1 MIRSPMLRLR
11 TCFRI
16 VFGLIRI
23 GQARQQGALRIDATQ
38 HDPHLTRFHSPFP
51 SSATLEFA

>member
-1 MIRSPMLRLR
+1 MIRSRMLRLR
-11 TCFRI
+11 TRFRI

-38 HDPHLTRFHSPFP
+38 HDPHLTRFYSPFP
-51 SSATLEFA
+51 SSATLAFA